1 MNNNKLYIALFVALL
16 LAGSA
21 SILVSQK
28 LSQVDAKAPTTSIVV
43 AAKDLEIGA
52 AIVPEDLKVIDWNG
66 TVPKGAYTTVAE
78 ATGRAVLYPMF
89 ENEAI
94 LDAKL
99 APMGSGAGLP
109 AVIPSGM
116 RAVSIR
122 VDEVVAVAGFVG
134 PGTRVDVLLTGQSA
148 NGAESQT
155 KTILENIQV
164 LAAGQKIQPDAQGKA
179 EKVNVVTLLCST
191 QDAARVTLAAN
202 DGRIQLL
209 LRNPMDAG
217 KETVVASIGRASL
230 YGDGKPVPAP
240 RTWRA
245 KAPVVNPPAPA
256 PAPVPVIQVAPPVP
270 PPPPPPPPPMVTLI
284 RGDRVSTVEV
294 RNSQGKPANEIVKQ

>member
-1 MNNNKLYIALFVALL
+1 MNNNKLYLALLVALL

-28 LSQVDAKAPTTSIVV
+28 LNQADTKPPATNIVV
-43 AAKDLEIGA
+43 AKKDLDIGT
-52 AIVPEDLKVIDWNG
+52 AIVPEDLKVIAWTG

-78 ATGRAVLYPMF
+78 ASGRAVLYPMF

-109 AVIPSGM
+109 SVIPSGM

-148 NGAESQT
+148 NGTESLT

-191 QDAARVTLAAN
+191 QDAAKVTLAAN

-209 LRNPMDAG
+209 LRNPMDAE
-217 KETVVASIGRASL
+217 KEKQVASIGRSTL
-230 YGDGKPVPAP
+230 YSDGQPKPAP
-240 RTWRA
+240 RPVRPA
-245 KAPVVNPPAPA
+245 ARPVVNPPAPP
-256 PAPVPVIQVAPPVP
+256 PAPVPVIVVAP
-270 PPPPPPPPPMVTLI
+270 PPPPPPPTVTLI

-294 RNSQGKPANEIVKQ
+294 RTSQVRPSNEIVKQ

>member
-1 MNNNKLYIALFVALL
+1 
-16 LAGSA
+16 
-21 SILVSQK
+21 
-28 LSQVDAKAPTTSIVV
+28 
-43 AAKDLEIGA
+43 
-52 AIVPEDLKVIDWNG
+52 
-66 TVPKGAYTTVAE
+66 
-78 ATGRAVLYPMF
+78 MF

-109 AVIPSGM
+109 AVIPPGM

-148 NGAESQT
+148 NGSESLT
-155 KTILENIQV
+155 KTILENILV

-191 QDAARVTLAAN
+191 QDSARVTLAAN

-209 LRNPMDAG
+209 LRNPMDG
-217 KETVVASIGRASL
+217 EKEKQVASIGRASL
-230 YGDGKPVPAP
+230 YSDGAAKAAPAP
-240 RTWRA
+240 RAPRKT
-245 KAPVVNPPAPA
+245 PVVNPPAPP
-256 PAPVPVIQVAPPVP
+256 PAPVPVIQVAPPP
-270 PPPPPPPPPMVTLI
+270 PPPPPPTVTLI
-284 RGDRVSTVEV
+284 RGDRVSTVQV
-294 RNSQGKPANEIVKQ
+294 LTSQGKPANEIVKK